1 MCHAFYS
8 RKLIKLVIQSFKLS
22 ASKYCYIL
30 ELYCTVDKC
39 TVSAVTIRAV
49 LTARDEI
56 MGKGKDSRQ
65 EGKKK
70 MPETTSNSLEI
81 SSFHAAA
88 VDKEIGQ
95 HFGKYAHLSSQDG

>member
-56 MGKGKDSRQ
+56 MGKGKDSRR

-70 MPETTSNSLEI
+70 CQKPHQILWKFRVSMLL
-81 SSFHAAA
+81 
-88 VDKEIGQ
+88 Q
-95 HFGKYAHLSSQDG
+95 